1 MKLIK
6 RLNDKFSWAFSGL
19 KHAISEDTS
28 VITQILLAVIA
39 ISLSFYLK
47 LEKIDFIII
56 IIMCGL
62 VISVELLNSSIEEL
76 SDYKCGNEYS
86 SKIKIVKDLSASA
99 VLVIS
104 ITALI
109 VGIMIF
115 KSYIF

>member
-6 RLNDKFSWAFSGL
+6 RVINKFAWAFSGI
-19 KHAISEDTS
+19 KHAISKDTS
-28 VITQILLAVIA
+28 VITQIILAIIA
-39 ISLSFYLK
+39 IGLSFYLK
-47 LEKIDFIII
+47 LEKMDFIII

-76 SDYKCGNEYS
+76 SDYNCGNEYS
-86 SKIKIVKDLSASA
+86 NKIKIVKDLSASA

-109 VGIMIF
+109 VGLIIF